1 MSEGLDRFLVCGLGS
16 LGQHCVLALKEFGA
30 IAIAIDRDPPQNWEI
45 PNLPDLLADFMVGDC
60 RQNQVLEA
68 AQIKRCRAV
77 LLVTNSEQVNTE
89 TALAVRQLN
98 PHARLVVRSAKENLN
113 QLLSQQLG
121 NFIAFDPAQLS
132 TSALAMAAFGTE
144 TLGLFD
150 LDGQKLRII
159 KHQIDGVNSIPSK
172 AASLPETHWLNTRRL
187 HELDTRTRR
196 IIAHTPQFARFSP
209 NLHQWEPEAIVSAG
223 DTLVYIEAIDS
234 FSLQSV
240 GASLCGSTHHPLVTS
255 NRRSRQHRGVKAL
268 YRRFENLKRQLAEFW
283 QLSWQQQIR
292 RVALLSSFVV
302 LALLFAGTV
311 LLQWYYPQSTW
322 ISAFYAT
329 AWLLLGGYGDLFGN
343 FPSNATIPWWLQL
356 FSLGL
361 TVSGTIFVGVLYAL
375 LTEALL
381 SAKFQFVKQRPPV
394 PSQNH
399 VAIIGL
405 GRVGQQVAASLQE
418 LRQPLVGITLNPD
431 LDPTIFPQMPLITGN
446 LTEALAKANLATA
459 KSVAVV
465 TDDEILNLEIAL
477 MARSLNPTSHLVIRT
492 SGIRLEEHLTE
503 LLPTAQVLGVDAVA
517 AEAFAGAAFGENIIN
532 LFRLNNQTILVTEYQ
547 IESGD
552 TLNGLLLAE
561 LAYGYDV
568 VPILHAQTGNP
579 PTFMPSDDIRLARG
593 DRLVVLATIEGLQR
607 IEPGKPNL
615 ADRTW
620 QVRVETARTPDAAF
634 EGANAIARIA
644 GCSLKMARDFMNQLP
659 QTLPV
664 FLYKHQAQRL
674 VRELNKLLVKASS
687 ICGSSE

>member
-1 MSEGLDRFLVCGLGS
+1 MSDDLDRFLVCGLGS

-45 PNLPDLLADFMVGDC
+45 PNLPDLLEDLIVGDC
-60 RQNQVLEA
+60 RHNSVLET
-68 AQIKRCRAV
+68 AQIQRCRAV
-77 LLVTNSEQVNTE
+77 LLVTNSEQVNAE

-159 KHQIDGVNSIPSK
+159 KHQLDGVNSIPSK

-196 IIAHTPQFARFSP
+196 IIAHTPQLAHFSAS
-209 NLHQWEPEAIVSAG
+209 LHQWEPEAIVSAG

-234 FSLQSV
+234 FSWQSNR
-240 GASLCGSTHHPLVTS
+240 PLVTS
-255 NRRSRQHRGVKAL
+255 TRRSRQHRGVKAIGRWFGSL
-268 YRRFENLKRQLAEFW
+268 KQNLAQFW
-283 QLSWQQQIR
+283 QLSWRQQIR
-292 RVALLSSFVV
+292 RVSLLSSFVV
-302 LALLFAGTV
+302 LVLLFAGTV

-322 ISAFYAT
+322 LSAFYAT

-343 FPSNATIPWWLQL
+343 FPPNATIPWWLQL

-361 TVSGTIFVGVLYAL
+361 TVTGTIFVGILYAL

-394 PSQNH
+394 PAQNH

-405 GRVGQQVAASLQE
+405 GRVGQQVAARLQE
-418 LRQPLVGITLNPD
+418 LRQPLVGISLNPD
-431 LDPTIFPQMPLITGN
+431 FDPTILPQMPLIAGN

-477 MARSLNPTSHLVIRT
+477 MARSLNPGSHLVIRT
-492 SGIRLEEHLTE
+492 SGIRLEAHLTE

-547 IESGD
+547 IEPGD
-552 TLNGLLLAE
+552 SIDGLLLAE
-561 LAYGYDV
+561 VAYGYDV
-568 VPILHAQTGNP
+568 VPIFHAQTAKT
-579 PTFMPSDDIRLARG
+579 PTWMPSDDIRLASS

-607 IEPGKPNL
+607 IEQGKLNL
-615 ADRTW
+615 ADRHW
-620 QVRVETARTPDAAF
+620 QVRVETALTPDAAF
-634 EGANAIARIA
+634 EGANAIARIS
-644 GCSLKMARDFMNQLP
+644 GCSLKTARDLMNRLP
-659 QTLPV
+659 QTLP
-664 FLYKHQAQRL
+664 FLLYKHQAQRL
-674 VRELNKLLVKASS
+674 VRELNRVLVKASS
-687 ICGSSE
+687 VSQS